1 MLCEHVA
8 LTLGQSARRQ
18 TLAGRVR
25 EIASREMLQGSP
37 TVFSVAR
44 ELHMSART
52 LARRLEREGTTF
64 SDLLDQLRQE
74 LALRYVGHHELAF
87 TEIAFRL
94 GFSHVEAFYRAF
106 KRWTGQTPLTYRRAR
121 RE

>member
-1 MLCEHVA
+1 MAEPVDEEIDVA
-8 LTLGQSARRQ
+8 EALEG
-18 TLAGRVR
+18 
-25 EIASREMLQGSP
+25 ASRELIDGDP

-44 ELHMSART
+44 QLRMSART

-64 SDLLDQLRQE
+64 SALVDSLRQE
-74 LALRYVGHHELAF
+74 LALRYVTHHELAF

-106 KRWTGQTPLTYRRAR
+106 RRWTGQTPLRYRRSTSV
-121 RE
+121 